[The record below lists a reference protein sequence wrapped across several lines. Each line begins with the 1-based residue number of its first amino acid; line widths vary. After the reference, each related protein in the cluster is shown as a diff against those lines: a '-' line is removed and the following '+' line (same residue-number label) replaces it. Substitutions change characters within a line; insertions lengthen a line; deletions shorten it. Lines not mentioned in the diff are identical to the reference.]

1 MPRTTEFWNPVQRHF
16 PKQRLNGDT
25 LSLDETEP
33 NETKQL
39 NLRQAD
45 SVVYQVHR
53 PMSPIPKKLFSLSGM
68 LRIGLRVF
76 HGRAKFEKR
85 NGTRR
90 ILPTV
95 GLILISLG
103 AASNLLCQNPNGG
116 ESASDSKPDLKGRK
130 VFEGKCATCH
140 GLDGRGGEHAPDIV
154 RRAAVK
160 ALSNDALLD
169 LIHEGITEAG
179 MPGFPSLADEDAR
192 ALVAYLRFM
201 QGRSSAN
208 PATGDP
214 ARGHDLF
221 FGKAGCSSC
230 HQIGRR
236 EQFVAGDL
244 AGFARDHPADEI
256 RDAILRPDGGP
267 LETVTAVARDG
278 RKFSGTIR
286 NEDNASLQLQDGD
299 GRFVLLMKSSLVSVQ
314 RKIGD
319 AMPADYG
326 KRLASGELDD
336 LVSYI
341 LRESRPPD
349 SPASSSAEGH
359 AQD

>member
-1 MPRTTEFWNPVQRHF
+1 
-16 PKQRLNGDT
+16 
-25 LSLDETEP
+25 
-33 NETKQL
+33 
-39 NLRQAD
+39 
-45 SVVYQVHR
+45 VVYQVHR
-53 PMSPIPKKLFSLSGM
+53 LMSPILKKLFSLSGM
-68 LRIGLRVF
+68 LRIGWRVSRE
-76 HGRAKFEKR
+76 RAKFEKR
-85 NGTRR
+85 DVTRR
-90 ILPTV
+90 ILLKSWFV
-95 GLILISLG
+95 LISVG
-103 AASNLLCQNPNGG
+103 AVGIVFAQNLNQPRGK
-116 ESASDSKPDLKGRK
+116 S

-140 GLDGRGGEHAPDIV
+140 GLDGRGGEHGPDIV

-179 MPGFPSLADEDAR
+179 MPGFPSLSDEEGQ

-221 FGKAGCSSC
+221 FGKAGCSAC

-236 EQFVAGDL
+236 EQFVVGDF

-256 RDAILRPDGGP
+256 RDAILRPEGGP

-314 RKIGD
+314 RKTGD
-319 AMPADYG
+319 PMPADYG
-326 KRLASGELDD
+326 QRLTGGELDD

-341 LRESRPPD
+341 VRESRPPD

>member
-1 MPRTTEFWNPVQRHF
+1 
-16 PKQRLNGDT
+16 
-25 LSLDETEP
+25 
-33 NETKQL
+33 
-39 NLRQAD
+39 LRQAD

-53 PMSPIPKKLFSLSGM
+53 LMSPIPKKLFSLSGI
-68 LRIGLRVF
+68 LRMGRDVSV
-76 HGRAKFEKR
+76 GRAKFEKR
-85 NGTRR
+85 DVTRR
-90 ILPTV
+90 ILPIV
-95 GLILISLG
+95 RLVLISLG
-103 AASNLLCQNPNGG
+103 ATSYLLCQNPKAA
-116 ESASDSKPDLKGRK
+116 ESASDSKPDLKGK
-130 VFEGKCATCH
+130 SVFEGKCATCH

-154 RRAAVK
+154 RRAGVK
-160 ALSNDALLD
+160 GLSNEELLE
-169 LIHEGITEAG
+169 LIREGITEAG
-179 MPGFPSLADEDAR
+179 MPGFPSLADEDAKS
-192 ALVAYLRFM
+192 LVAYLRFM

-236 EQFVAGDL
+236 NQFVAGDL

-256 RDAILRPDGGP
+256 RDAILRPEGGP
-267 LETVTAVARDG
+267 LETVTAVAKDG
-278 RKFSGTIR
+278 RKFSATIR

-299 GRFVLLMKSSLVSVQ
+299 GQYYLLMKSSLVNVQ

-319 AMPADYG
+319 PMPVNYG
-326 KRLASGELDD
+326 QRLTGGELDD

-349 SPASSSAEGH
+349 SSASSSAEGH